1 MSDWSYTALSGKN
14 GTAKYIEIESPD
26 GLAIVNN
33 NPATLKLKVKA
44 IGFTAASYKW
54 YKNETQIST
63 LQEISVSEQGVY
75 DCAVT
80 DSDGGVYS
88 DTVSV
93 IKVSEGYSC
102 EVSNQNFSIATD
114 NELKPLTQG
123 FSQTVIFT
131 ARRGNTILTP
141 VQFSADIAE
150 DEFAISTPS
159 SSKYTITQSEYGK
172 LVFTAGETI
181 DNQSVFNVTV
191 TYGDLSEEVKT
202 IVISASKTGEQG
214 FTGGSGS
221 REINQFAFNFSQDV
235 APSLDAPYHETMD
248 NPPLAN
254 VWYDYPPNLEGFS
267 DAVLWERIKTV
278 EPENPTY
285 ALSFRGNWDA
295 EENEPELEDGV
306 GVRGYMYI
314 IKNTYSRD
322 LGSGVQTF
330 IAGNRVVYNGSVW
343 EQMQGDLVSSI
354 GYTPADETDINN
366 LKARYDESLRS
377 DDTKFP
383 TYEYDGLTL
392 KACSIRNFNGTSYST
407 CLSTYTKTGT
417 MINYVYSNGNW
428 SNRGPIS
435 YTETLLPV
443 SKVIG
448 DLMFSSF
455 LMQMNPDYYKKTES
469 YNKTEVDALL
479 NLINS
484 KIPSQASSTNQLAD
498 KDFVNST
505 VGTNTSNYIS
515 NNGQPFT
522 SLAQL
527 QAYTGTVTNNDYA
540 FVTGTDEQGNTYYDR
555 YKATVSG
562 SSKSWAKEY
571 RLNNSSFTAEQWT
584 AINSGI
590 TGNKVTNYD
599 SHLSA
604 TNNPH
609 SVTKS
614 QVGLGNVTNVA
625 TESTITSGST
635 KNITSGAVY
644 TALQGKV
651 NTTDT
656 IAVAHG
662 GTGQTTAKGG
672 QYALLGSMN
681 EVTGTPSDSSMWIG
695 RYDSPS
701 ASSGAV
707 YYRKFLELWNYIKS
721 KINGNYDIPANKH
734 YGNPSGTTRYIK
746 IDLRDT
752 KASILVSVAYQG
764 SIWFDRNN
772 SNPYRLDSSSYGV
785 TGWAWSSRE
794 GTTDKNVL
802 WLKVASYR
810 DISITIPSLTM
821 SQVGTD
827 ITATGVQV
835 VFNAWTTTAPTGI
848 TFGTTVNQVDTVSA
862 RNSALS
868 SYYKAGDD
876 LQINSIGC
884 DGNIEIRNTDSI
896 LSVFDIDC
904 TSIDTNGNPITCGK
918 LTSSKVVIPIKAS
931 TYTGTDNGEIW
942 IG

>member
-1 MSDWSYTALSGKN
+1 MSDNDYVDRLNCKGVEYDFKDKDISNYYTKEQVNELIQAIIANRFKIVETLPETDISPNTIYLVAKTPGKPLDGYTEYLYIENEWEVIGSTQADMSDYFTKSEINTKLAQKQDLLTIDTALSDTSTNPVQNKAISLAVDEKADSTDVAEQLLTKADKSEIPTKLSDLTNDGNYVVDSNYVHTDNNFTTTEKGKL
-14 GTAKYIEIESPD
+14 AEIEEGAEKNVQPD
-26 GLAIVNN
+26 WNETDTDSNSYINNKPSKLSDFTNDEGFIDNEVNN
-33 NPATLKLKVKA
+33 LLN
-44 IGFTAASYKW
+44 Y
-54 YKNETQIST
+54 Y
-63 LQEISVSEQGVY
+63 
-75 DCAVT
+75 
-80 DSDGGVYS
+80 
-88 DTVSV
+88 
-93 IKVSEGYSC
+93 
-102 EVSNQNFSIATD
+102 
-114 NELKPLTQG
+114 
-123 FSQTVIFT
+123 
-131 ARRGNTILTP
+131 
-141 VQFSADIAE
+141 
-150 DEFAISTPS
+150 
-159 SSKYTITQSEYGK
+159 
-172 LVFTAGETI
+172 
-181 DNQSVFNVTV
+181 
-191 TYGDLSEEVKT
+191 
-202 IVISASKTGEQG
+202 SKT
-214 FTGGSGS
+214 
-221 REINQFAFNFSQDV
+221 EI
-235 APSLDAPYHETMD
+235 
-248 NPPLAN
+248 
-254 VWYDYPPNLEGFS
+254 
-267 DAVLWERIKTV
+267 
-278 EPENPTY
+278 
-285 ALSFRGNWDA
+285 
-295 EENEPELEDGV
+295 
-306 GVRGYMYI
+306 
-314 IKNTYSRD
+314 
-322 LGSGVQTF
+322 
-330 IAGNRVVYNGSVW
+330 
-343 EQMQGDLVSSI
+343 
-354 GYTPADETDINN
+354 DE

-377 DDTKFP
+377 DNTKFP

-392 KACSIRNFNGTSYST
+392 KACSIRNYIGTSYST
-407 CLSTYTKTGT
+407 CLSTYSKTGT
-417 MINYVYSNGNW
+417 PINYVYQDGSW
-428 SNRGPIS
+428 SDHGPLS
-435 YTETLLPV
+435 YAETLLPV
-443 SKVIG
+443 SRVIG

-571 RLNNSSFTAEQWT
+571 RLNNSSFTASQWA
-584 AINSGI
+584 AISSGI
-590 TGNKVTNYD
+590 DGDTVTSFNN
-599 SHLSA
+599 HLSA

-707 YYRKFLELWNYIKS
+707 YYRKFLELWNYIKG

-862 RNSALS
+862 RNSALN